1 MVIDGGAPRKLDS
14 VDPDVAR
21 TALGSE
27 TSLHSRASTY
37 MVSDE
42 GLEKGLPGD
51 HESPVGR

>member
-1 MVIDGGAPRKLDS
+1 MVIDGEAARKLDR
-14 VDPDVAR
+14 VDPDAAR

-27 TSLHSRASTY
+27 TSLHSRASRY

-51 HESPVGR
+51 HESPVG